1 MTQADKLLGEILDDW
16 DRSGWGYNPTTKR
29 RVEKYLEY
37 VSNLVEA
44 RVSPACEWLEVDED
58 EGVTY
63 ETDCENKFVCGEWE
77 ELYKTFEYCI
87 YCGGKIKVKKSKN
100 F

>member
-1 MTQADKLLGEILDDW
+1 MITVDEGKFRGLLTL
-16 DRSGWGYNPTTKR
+16 NTTEEKR
-29 RVEKYLEY
+29 NDIMRMLFACSTN
-37 VSNLVEA
+37 SNLVEA

-87 YCGGKIKVKKSKN
+87 YCGGKIKVKKSKSG
-100 F
+100 